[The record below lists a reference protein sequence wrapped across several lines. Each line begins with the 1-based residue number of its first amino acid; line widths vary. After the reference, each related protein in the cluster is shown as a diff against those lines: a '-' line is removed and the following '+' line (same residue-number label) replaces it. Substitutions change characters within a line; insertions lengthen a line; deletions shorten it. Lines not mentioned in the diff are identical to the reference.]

1 MKDLGLS
8 FRNGNMNIEIPDGLG
23 DLLRD
28 FTVAVLRD
36 RPGDMYDFAV
46 SYFTKARENRRPKAV
61 PMYVIVDDDH
71 AGEPD
76 KEQFKPKLQKCNR
89 YARRQSVSAE
99 RYDPEADESDDEK
112 TVHPKTDEQRERLVE
127 AVSGILLFRA
137 LEPEQM
143 QDVLDAMFET
153 VVNPGD
159 TVIRQGDDGD
169 NFYVIDKG
177 MYDVLVTV
185 NGEEKKV
192 HTFEEKGS
200 FGELA
205 LLYNMPRSA
214 SVIAAT
220 KGSLWA
226 MDRNSFRRIVLKSAF
241 KKRKMYEELL
251 ENVPLL
257 KSLENYERSNL
268 ADALNSKF
276 YKDGD
281 YIIKQGDEA
290 DGMFFLEKGMIRV
303 TIIKPDGEEEE
314 VGRHMK
320 GKYFGE
326 LALIENQPR
335 SANVYALGDVKVA
348 FLERESFER
357 LLGPCLDIMKRNSEF
372 YTQFTESHR

>member
-1 MKDLGLS
+1 
-8 FRNGNMNIEIPDGLG
+8 MNLEIPDGLG

-36 RPGDMYDFAV
+36 RPADIYDFAV
-46 SYFTKARENRRPKAV
+46 GYFTKVRENRRPKAV
-61 PMYVIVDDDH
+61 PMYVIVDDDED
-71 AGEPD
+71 ASEPD
-76 KEQFKPKLQKCNR
+76 KDNFKPKCQRLNR
-89 YARRQSVSAE
+89 YGRRQSVSAE
-99 RYDPEADESDDEK
+99 RYDPEEDDDDEEK
-112 TVHPKTDEQRERLVE
+112 TIHAKTDEQRDRLTE

-159 TVIRQGDDGD
+159 FVIRQGDDGD
-169 NFYVIDKG
+169 NFYVIDSG
-177 MYDVLVTV
+177 RYDVTV
-185 NGEEKKV
+185 NVNGEDKKV
-192 HTFEEKGS
+192 HTFEDKGS

-214 SVIAAT
+214 SVMAVT
-220 KGSLWA
+220 RGSLWA

-251 ENVPLL
+251 ENVPIL
-257 KSLENYERSNL
+257 KSLEHYERSNL
-268 ADALNSKF
+268 ADALMSKTF
-276 YKDGD
+276 KDGVC
-281 YIIKQGDEA
+281 IIRQGNEA
-290 DGMFFLEKGMIRV
+290 DGMFFLEKGVIRV
-303 TIIKPDGEEEE
+303 TIINPDGDEEEL
-314 VGRHMK
+314 GKHSK

-335 SANVYALGDVKVA
+335 SANVYAVGDVKVA

-372 YTQFTESHR
+372 YKQYTEQHPLKGRCD